1 MSTIRT
7 IDPFPAQLEFERSSR
22 PARGAAAGPRGGQ
35 PPRPTRSSQPPY
47 TPAWRR
53 RRSGGP
59 RYPTIGPAYDEPDPQ
74 PALSMADGEPARPG
88 SSEYVRWVQDTL
100 NTALGTTLSVDG
112 VMTNSLRQRIRAFQ
126 WRCRLP
132 VSGFIGPD
140 TEAALRRVRRDREQR
155 EFEFEW
161 ELSGEALR
169 AENALAVANAKP
181 VALVLKALGNQKIP
195 GLYRFH
201 TSTGKFYTGKAVD
214 LRRRL
219 IQHMWCLSH
228 FGKTARGMK
237 LALHLMRDAT
247 EAQVRAL
254 EKKINEHHKNDNNRL
269 NRVTELEVLA
279 LNEI

>member
-1 MSTIRT
+1 MSTIPT
-7 IDPFPAQLEFERSSR
+7 IDPFPTELEFERSFR
-22 PARGAAAGPRGGQ
+22 PGRGAATGPRSGQ
-35 PPRPTRSSQPPY
+35 PSRPPRSSQPPY

-53 RRSGGP
+53 RRFGGP
-59 RYPTIGPAYDEPDPQ
+59 RSSTIGPAYDEPDPYPRQ
-74 PALSMADGEPARPG
+74 RTLDGEPARPG

-100 NTALGTTLSVDG
+100 NTALGTTLAVDG
-112 VMTNSLRQRIRAFQ
+112 VMTNSLRQWIRVFQ
-126 WRCRLP
+126 RRCRLP

-140 TEAALRRVRRDREQR
+140 TETALRRVRSDREQR

-161 ELSGEALR
+161 ELSGAALT
-169 AENALAVANAKP
+169 AENALAVTNAKP
-181 VALVLKALGNQKIP
+181 VELVLKSLGKQKIP

-219 IQHMWCLSH
+219 VQHMWCLSH

-237 LALHLMRDAT
+237 LALHLMKDAT